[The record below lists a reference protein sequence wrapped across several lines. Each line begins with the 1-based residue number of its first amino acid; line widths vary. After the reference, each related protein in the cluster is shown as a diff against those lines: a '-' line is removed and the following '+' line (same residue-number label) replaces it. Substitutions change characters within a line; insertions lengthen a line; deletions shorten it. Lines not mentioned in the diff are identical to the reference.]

1 MKVATQH
8 IDPFVLE
15 QLVPR
20 NLDFGDQ
27 VGTVYRHESES
38 VVASQQLLAGLL
50 ERDVEVETLFAL
62 AGPNEVLHWIL
73 SPAGW
78 ATLSPLFAVAM
89 PDVRAWLVGKALDA
103 GAASLKKGL
112 SPKAEKAASEAARI
126 LQRAIQS
133 GDTVHFGVSN
143 PHVFRG
149 GAAIELQGATEDE
162 IIALV
167 KILGVVAGP
176 INEAIEDLI
185 DENLSLNPD
194 HGRNAQAFIPYPTDG
209 VLRVRVTVG
218 VGKERTL
225 EFPFAE

>member
-1 MKVATQH
+1 MAR
-8 IDPFVLE
+8 DLE
-15 QLVPR
+15 
-20 NLDFGDQ
+20 FGTH
-27 VGTVYRHESES
+27 VGTVYRHESEP
-38 VVASQQLLAGLL
+38 VLASQRLLGELL

-62 AGPNEVLHWIL
+62 AGPNDVLHWLL

-78 ATLSPLFAVAM
+78 ATMSPLFAVAM

-103 GAASLKKGL
+103 GAASLKTAL
-112 SPKAEKAASEAARI
+112 SPKAEKAARDAAKI
-126 LQRAIQS
+126 LQGAIQG

-176 INEAIEDLI
+176 INAAIEDLI
-185 DENLSLNPD
+185 DENLTLNPD
-194 HGRNAQAFIPYPTDG
+194 HGRNAQAFIHYPTDG

-218 VGKERTL
+218 VGAERTL